1 MRAVLCGVVVA
12 GAAMLAHPAALP
24 AGARQQ
30 QQRPP
35 VFRAGA
41 TYVSVDAYPEMNGR
55 IVEGLTRDDL
65 EVFEDGKRQSIETFE
80 FIKADAPLPD
90 DDRNTHLSAREGLE
104 LAADPRYRVIVIVL
118 DRGVFDSLA
127 WRATRDALLTYLRTE
142 SEPRDLLALITT
154 DDSWEDLVLGRR
166 LTTIESELEDPE
178 WLRPRPQELTAA
190 LAACNLPGMRGRIR
204 ADATYGLL
212 EGVVRLLGQV
222 REDRTSVLF
231 VSTSLSRMG
240 KSDRNMMRRGL
251 GPAPTGLVNGR
262 IQAVR
267 SGSDL
272 NERFCRQEAQR
283 LADTDFNRRFDELT
297 RQARAAN
304 VAFYPVPVTFFQP
317 AIGPLAM
324 GANAAAARGSGFV
337 PGRRMM
343 IRTRDAF
350 APLAKDTGGVLVPRP
365 GDVITS
371 LRRIAGDTGS
381 HYLLRYSTT
390 NSKRDGKMRTIT
402 VRMKS
407 SGKEIR
413 ARRQYRAPSAEDIE
427 DLSRPIGPTRRVVPE
442 AIVNA
447 LEPLKSVQP
456 SAQFHAYGAVAGSA
470 LNVTV
475 EVPPLAVENGRWPDG
490 AALDVMAESAD
501 GKTVGMARGRLAPN
515 GRAVVAVP
523 LGTEL
528 RPALL
533 LVRLRADGESITQ
546 RVPIVGNPSSLVGD
560 PSVFRSSVRAL
571 NIPAALFV
579 FSRDERVKVDWP
591 IKRTLDSYEARL
603 LDRFGLPLKY
613 KVNMRELEVGQ
624 GRRLVAE
631 LPLAPLGRGDY
642 VIELTAATAALT
654 ETRLLALR
662 VR

>member
-1 MRAVLCGVVVA
+1 
-12 GAAMLAHPAALP
+12 MLAHPAALP
-24 AGARQQ
+24 AGAQQ
-30 QQRPP
+30 EQRPP

-154 DDSWEDLVLGRR
+154 DDSWEHLVLGRR
-166 LTTIESELEDPE
+166 QTTIESELEDPE

-204 ADATYGLL
+204 ADATDGLL

-267 SGSDL
+267 SGSEL

-304 VAFYPVPVTFFQP
+304 VAFYPVPVTFVQP

-324 GANAAAARGSGFV
+324 GTNAAPV
-337 PGRRMM
+337 
-343 IRTRDAF
+343 
-350 APLAKDTGGVLVPRP
+350 
-365 GDVITS
+365 
-371 LRRIAGDTGS
+371 
-381 HYLLRYSTT
+381 
-390 NSKRDGKMRTIT
+390 
-402 VRMKS
+402 
-407 SGKEIR
+407 
-413 ARRQYRAPSAEDIE
+413 
-427 DLSRPIGPTRRVVPE
+427 
-442 AIVNA
+442 
-447 LEPLKSVQP
+447 
-456 SAQFHAYGAVAGSA
+456 
-470 LNVTV
+470 
-475 EVPPLAVENGRWPDG
+475 
-490 AALDVMAESAD
+490 
-501 GKTVGMARGRLAPN
+501 
-515 GRAVVAVP
+515 
-523 LGTEL
+523 
-528 RPALL
+528 
-533 LVRLRADGESITQ
+533 
-546 RVPIVGNPSSLVGD
+546 
-560 PSVFRSSVRAL
+560 
-571 NIPAALFV
+571 
-579 FSRDERVKVDWP
+579 
-591 IKRTLDSYEARL
+591 
-603 LDRFGLPLKY
+603 
-613 KVNMRELEVGQ
+613 
-624 GRRLVAE
+624 
-631 LPLAPLGRGDY
+631 PLAPLGRGDY